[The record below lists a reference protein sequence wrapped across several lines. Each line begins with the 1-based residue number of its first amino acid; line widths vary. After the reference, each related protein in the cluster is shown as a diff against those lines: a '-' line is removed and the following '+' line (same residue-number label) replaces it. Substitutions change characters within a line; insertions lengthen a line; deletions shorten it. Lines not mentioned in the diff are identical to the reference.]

1 MEDVEGATQAALGSG
16 EGSEQSD
23 DDQQQPGSKRKRSA
37 PFQWKKH
44 PELERLALAM
54 IAEKTLE
61 AWGGEEAAWR
71 ELSRRV
77 DARNAAQPEAPIS
90 MGDLRRVA
98 VMRAAQQQQPIR
110 ATPMLAASAGE
121 EPSTSCPG
129 LALPAYD
136 PAPSKKAAKQ
146 LLRATRDFGQKH
158 PEAQVFLYI
167 QLANDEGLAYSSGH
181 TFSSPTV
188 YDDLVNA
195 TCAIDALYRG
205 SSRSK
210 MEPAQDEGV
219 GYRPRSGNPDPISGF
234 NEYCWGEGQKEKWR
248 EQCGAGATAPQLT
261 KAASVAW
268 ERLGPAAR
276 QEWRDKA
283 AARKQLSAGSHGGGA
298 AMPSTTADESE
309 ASSTALA
316 AGWGGGV

>member
-1 MEDVEGATQAALGSG
+1 MFGAGTISVPTGRCSCGVEFEMHPVLVNCQAS
-16 EGSEQSD
+16 S
-23 DDQQQPGSKRKRSA
+23 P
-37 PFQWKKH
+37 
-44 PELERLALAM
+44 
-54 IAEKTLE
+54 
-61 AWGGEEAAWR
+61 
-71 ELSRRV
+71 V
-77 DARNAAQPEAPIS
+77 
-90 MGDLRRVA
+90 
-98 VMRAAQQQQPIR
+98 
-110 ATPMLAASAGE
+110 AASVWLEGWMARYLHVLECEG
-121 EPSTSCPG
+121 G
-129 LALPAYD
+129 V
-136 PAPSKKAAKQ
+136 AAH
-146 LLRATRDFGQKH
+146 TC
-158 PEAQVFLYI
+158 
-167 QLANDEGLAYSSGH
+167 GH

-283 AARKQLSAGSHGGGA
+283 AARKQLSAGSHGGGS

-316 AGWGGGV
+316 AGWGCGDWGWRANCPWPSSHDRT